1 MLAQQIRLR
10 KSYQYLEEAKRI
22 MTLAPSQLFLPSTW
36 GMKRPYVSKK
46 NGRQSARDDAN
57 QTVGGKKISW
67 ESEDE
72 ENT

>member
-1 MLAQQIRLR
+1 MLAQQIRLG

-22 MTLAPSQLFLPSTW
+22 MTLALSQLFLPSTW

-46 NGRQSARDDAN
+46 KTDVSQQETTRIKQSEKN
-57 QTVGGKKISW
+57 ISW

-72 ENT
+72 EST